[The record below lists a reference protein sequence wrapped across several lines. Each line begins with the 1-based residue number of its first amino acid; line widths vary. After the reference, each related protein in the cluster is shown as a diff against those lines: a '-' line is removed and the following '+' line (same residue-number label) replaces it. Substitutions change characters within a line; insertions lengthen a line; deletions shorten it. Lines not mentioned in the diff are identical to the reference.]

1 MAEPRSGVLVVG
13 AGPAGLA
20 ASLQLSDLG
29 RPVILLERQEHP
41 GGRAREVKASATP
54 PGDPASALEQMARE
68 VLARPEVE
76 LVAPARLELVEGH
89 AGGFT
94 AVVVP
99 AGSAAVRREA
109 GAVIVATG
117 AVHPAPGSRGALVG
131 YHSFE
136 ALLHGSPAG
145 VLPRSVGLC
154 ADPQEVG
161 EMLAQHAIL
170 DACLVRE
177 RWGSEAYVFLRNVP
191 VGGREGQ
198 ALYERALEAG
208 VRFFRTDDAGASVSV
223 DGDVALVSG
232 RDLILDRPFEI
243 HCDLV
248 VRGGPPE
255 PARGTFE
262 AAAALGMGMEEDRF
276 LAPANVTFLPARTA
290 REGVFAAG
298 ACAGDMGI
306 DAAMRSGRMAAL
318 QAHDLLSLT
327 LPSRTP
333 DDVTIDP
340 GRCVACLTCLRLCPF
355 TAIGL
360 GEDAHTPSISDADCH
375 DCGLCAAAC
384 PRRAIRHRGQ
394 PDEAILEQAR
404 GAAAL
409 VLGCERSACAAA
421 EAAREGGLDVPAA
434 VRIVPVPCAG
444 IVSTNLILQL
454 LLSGVERLA
463 VMGCCDE
470 NCQNRR
476 GSRAAERRVGLCR
489 SILEGLGGDPSRVR
503 FHAVAS
509 NMAHS
514 VARRIRE
521 LGP

>member
-1 MAEPRSGVLVVG
+1 MAEPRPGVLVVG

-20 ASLQLSDLG
+20 AALQLSDLG

-41 GGRAREVKASATP
+41 GGRAREVRASASP
-54 PGDPASALEQMARE
+54 PEDPASRLEQMARDA
-68 VLARPEVE
+68 LARPG
-76 LVAPARLELVEGH
+76 LDLLAPARLEQVEGC
-89 AGGFT
+89 AGAFT
-94 AVVVP
+94 AVIRP
-99 AGSAAVRREA
+99 AQGEPVRREV

-117 AVHPAPGSRGALVG
+117 AVHHAPGADGPLAG

-136 ALLHGSPAG
+136 DLLHSRPAG
-145 VLPRSVGLC
+145 DFPRSVGFL
-154 ADPQEVG
+154 ADPSRVG

-177 RWGSEAYVFLRNVP
+177 TRGSEAFVFLRHVP

-223 DGDVALVSG
+223 DGGAAVVSG

-243 HCDLV
+243 RCELV

-262 AAAALGMGMEEDRF
+262 AAAALGMRLEEDRF
-276 LAPANVTFLPARTA
+276 LSPANVTFLPARTA
-290 REGVFAAG
+290 REGVLAAG
-298 ACAGDMGI
+298 ACVGDMGI
-306 DAAMRSGRMAAL
+306 EAAVRSGRMAAL
-318 QAHDLLSLT
+318 QAHELLDGT

-333 DDVTIDP
+333 DDVTIDT

-355 TAIGL
+355 SAIGL
-360 GEDAHTPSISDADCH
+360 GDESHIPSISDPDCH
-375 DCGLCAAAC
+375 DCGLCAGAC
-384 PRRAIRHRGQ
+384 PQRAIRHHGL
-394 PDEAILEQAR
+394 PDDAILERAR

-421 EAAREGGLDVPAA
+421 EAAREAGLDVPGS

-454 LLSGVERLA
+454 LLSGVQNLA

-489 SILEGLGGDPSRVR
+489 SILEGMGGDASRVR
-503 FHAVAS
+503 FHALAS
-509 NMAHS
+509 NMVHS
-514 VARRIRE
+514 VACRIRE